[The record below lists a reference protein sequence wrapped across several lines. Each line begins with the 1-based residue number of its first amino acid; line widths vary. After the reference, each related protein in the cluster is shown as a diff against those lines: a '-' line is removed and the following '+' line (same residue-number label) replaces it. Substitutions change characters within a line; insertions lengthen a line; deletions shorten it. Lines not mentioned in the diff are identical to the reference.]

1 MDGPTNRKDAAD
13 EPPPDRSNRAPK
25 PLPAHLDPR
34 GSRGRQST
42 APAAAPTP
50 SIRPTT
56 VPADPPRRRRR
67 RRRRILSWIAV
78 ITSVAVLATV
88 GAGYALINHYDRNL
102 NRIEVFGAGERPEP
116 APRDAKNILIVG
128 SDSRGDDPDAEFQG
142 TGKDFVAGQRSDVII
157 LAHLYGGND
166 KAQLVSFPRDL
177 FVSIPEH
184 VAPDSGKRVP
194 AREDRINAAF
204 SLGGPPLL
212 IETIEKLTDLRID
225 NYLQIDFAGF
235 QSMVNTLGGVEVCLS
250 KPAKDAESGI
260 DLPAGRSVVQGEQ
273 ALAFVRQRNGLPR
286 GDLDRIA
293 RQQQFIGAIVRKTLS
308 AGTLLNP
315 LKLNGVISAATDSVQ
330 IDRDLSFGELRD
342 LALRFRSF
350 DAGGVI
356 FVTVPVGKDTRIQ
369 GKAVIPLDDRKAA
382 ELFDQ
387 LDRDIPPGVPL
398 APPGA
403 EPGQRLVVAPG
414 SVRVKVSNGAGV
426 QGLGRRAYDDL
437 AAVGFQLVGEPGNRA
452 GSADQTVVFHGP
464 DKADSART
472 LVAALPGATAKLDP
486 SLTRTLEVVV
496 GSRYAG
502 AEPVTVSGAPPP
514 AAPAPEVKT
523 AAQDPCAT

>member
-1 MDGPTNRKDAAD
+1 MDGPINRKDAAD
-13 EPPPDRSNRAPK
+13 ELPPDRSNRAPK

-42 APAAAPTP
+42 APAAAPIP

-67 RRRRILSWIAV
+67 RRILAWIAV
-78 ITSVAVLATV
+78 ISSVAVLATA
-88 GAGYALINHYDRNL
+88 GAGYALINHYDGNL
-102 NRIEVFGAGERPEP
+102 NRIDVFGAGERPEP
-116 APRDAKNILIVG
+116 GPRNAKNILIVG
-128 SDSRGDDPDAEFQG
+128 SDSRGDDPDAAFQG
-142 TGKDFVAGQRSDVII
+142 TGADFVAGQRSDTII
-157 LAHLYGGND
+157 LAHLYGGVQR
-166 KAQLVSFPRDL
+166 AQLISLPRDL

-184 VAPDSGKRVP
+184 TGANGKLVAERK
-194 AREDRINAAF
+194 DRINAAF
-204 SLGGPPLL
+204 AQGGAPLL
-212 IETIEKLTDLRID
+212 ISTVQKLTGLRID
-225 NYLQIDFAGF
+225 NYLYIDFDGF
-235 QSMVNTLGGVEVCLS
+235 QNMVNTLGGVEVCLS

-260 DLPAGRSVVQGEQ
+260 NLPAGRSVVQGDQ

-286 GDLDRIA
+286 GDLDRIE

-308 AGTLLNP
+308 VGTLLNVF
-315 LKLNGVISAATDSVQ
+315 KLNSVINAATQSLTVDES
-330 IDRDLSFGELRD
+330 LSFGELRD
-342 LALRFRSF
+342 LALRFRNF
-350 DAGGVI
+350 DAGGVS
-356 FVTVPVGKDTRIQ
+356 FSTVPVGDNTRIQ
-369 GKAVIPLDDRKAA
+369 GKDVIPLDEAKAA

-387 LDRDIPPGVPL
+387 LDRDIPPDAPA
-398 APPGA
+398 APPGV

-452 GSADQTVVFHGP
+452 GSADQTVVLHGP

-502 AEPVTVSGAPPP
+502 AVPVTVSGAPPP